1 MKMLKVGPEGSRIEQ
16 GIDALGRDFK
26 RTSND
31 FGLRHLLY
39 ENASCSICHG
49 LGAKW
54 AFRYV
59 VRDYASKTKKGKICN
74 TLQAHEREFWIC
86 PSCIENMEQLT
97 GIRIQLPT
105 EKPGKAKT

>member
-1 MKMLKVGPEGSRIEQ
+1 MIKVGYEGSLIEQ
-16 GIDALGRDFK
+16 GVDTLGCEFK

-39 ENASCSICHG
+39 NNKLCSICHG
-49 LGAKW
+49 AGAKW

-59 VRDYASKTKKGKICN
+59 VRNYESKTKKGKICN
-74 TLQAHEREFWIC
+74 TLQAYEREIWIC
-86 PSCIENMEQLT
+86 PACIENMEQLT

-105 EKPGKAKT
+105 EKPGKEKT